1 MSIRRDEVVKIAR
14 LARLRFSPGELA
26 EFVPQFS
33 EIIGYV
39 EHLEELPTEG
49 VEPLYQAL
57 PPEEQQQDYRPDE
70 VRPSLSS
77 QEALQ
82 NAPESEEG
90 QFRVPKVIG
99 E

>member
-14 LARLRFSPGELA
+14 LARLRFSEQELD

-33 EIIGYV
+33 NIIGYV
-39 EHLEELPTEG
+39 DHLEELATEG

-57 PPEEQQQDYRPDE
+57 PTEEQQQEYRPDE
-70 VRPSLSS
+70 VRPSLSC
-77 QEALQ
+77 QEALA
-82 NAPESEEG
+82 NAPEAEEG
-90 QFRVPKVIG
+90 QFQVPKVIG

>member
-14 LARLRFSPGELA
+14 LARLKFSEEDLD

-33 EIIGYV
+33 RIIGYV
-39 EHLEELPTEG
+39 DHLEELATEG
-49 VEPLYQAL
+49 VDPLYQAL
-57 PPEEQQQDYRPDE
+57 PPEEQQQEYRPDE

-77 QEALQ
+77 KEALQ
-82 NAPESEEG
+82 NAPEAEEG